1 MAVYETTSN
10 DLTEFLISY
19 YASILCRLQKR
30 QWGGRANDR
39 VGMYCTGLGVG
50 QASEQCN
57 ICIGI
62 SLHALQCP
70 VSRRINEWRASNR
83 VGTRKMLYGRRRGA
97 YGRVHVICESDFI
110 SVLACRFV
118 VVIENLMTSKYF
130 RPKMQAD
137 LMSVDSEAR
146 TVSDRWQSN

>member
-1 MAVYETTSN
+1 MRA
-10 DLTEFLISY
+10 Y
-19 YASILCRLQKR
+19 YADFKSVNEAGERTT
-30 QWGGRANDR
+30 AS
-39 VGMYCTGLGVG
+39 VCTVR
-50 QASEQCN
+50 ASEWGKRLN
-57 ICIGI
+57 NVTYV
-62 SLHALQCP
+62 SEFPFMPFNAP

-146 TVSDRWQSN
+146 TVSDRWQSNSIFTFL